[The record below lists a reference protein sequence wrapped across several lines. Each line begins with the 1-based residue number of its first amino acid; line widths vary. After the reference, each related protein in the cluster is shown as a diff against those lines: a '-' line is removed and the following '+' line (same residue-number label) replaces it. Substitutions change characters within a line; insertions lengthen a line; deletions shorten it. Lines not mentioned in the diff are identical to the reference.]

1 MQGGENPWNLLV
13 HSGYREQFWNSAQ
26 SLIGI
31 NQDLG
36 DLVTKGLTA
45 SIKFSWD
52 AVNTNTIV
60 RSKTPNQ
67 YYAKGRD
74 EDGNLIFG
82 SPIVTGTDEL
92 GLSESGSG
100 SITTY
105 LEGSINYNRLFAE
118 KHRVGAMLFYTIIR
132 LQTRN

>member
-1 MQGGENPWNLLV
+1 MNFGVEKDKIWSRAFEASHGVYLKEYSDGTLSYPSMQDGENPWNLLV

-67 YYAKGRD
+67 YYAA
-74 EDGNLIFG
+74 L
-82 SPIVTGTDEL
+82 
-92 GLSESGSG
+92 
-100 SITTY
+100 
-105 LEGSINYNRLFAE
+105 A
-118 KHRVGAMLFYTIIR
+118 
-132 LQTRN
+132 